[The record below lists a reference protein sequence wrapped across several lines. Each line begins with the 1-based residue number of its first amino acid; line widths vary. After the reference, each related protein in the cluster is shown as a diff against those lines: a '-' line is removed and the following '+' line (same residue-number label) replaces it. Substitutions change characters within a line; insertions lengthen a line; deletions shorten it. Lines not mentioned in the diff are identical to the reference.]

1 MVFLAVPNVIVMSPA
16 SYIEKIFFV
25 SSIFS
30 DNTWRNEE
38 YKYWVDQYVHS
49 AFSITSYG
57 KVQTKFL
64 ANPMS
69 REQHLGDLRALR
81 QNHHCKLFSRSI
93 PEKNFERKKF
103 YNSLCFTQ
111 YISWIFLWLTPL
123 AWFFRE
129 VRVMPV

>member
-57 KVQTKFL
+57 KIQTKFL

-93 PEKNFERKKF
+93 PEKNFERKIVLQFTVF
-103 YNSLCFTQ
+103 YPIYQLD
-111 YISWIFLWLTPL
+111 FLVTHTIGMIL
-123 AWFFRE
+123 
-129 VRVMPV
+129 